1 MNNSILELFHK
12 RNMSDNFK
20 KLNCYQDEAP
30 PDHAPYFIVHE
41 YNEISKLA
49 QLIKKA

>member
-30 PDHAPYFIVHE
+30 PDHTRILSST
-41 YNEISKLA
+41 NI
-49 QLIKKA
+49 IKSRNWLN